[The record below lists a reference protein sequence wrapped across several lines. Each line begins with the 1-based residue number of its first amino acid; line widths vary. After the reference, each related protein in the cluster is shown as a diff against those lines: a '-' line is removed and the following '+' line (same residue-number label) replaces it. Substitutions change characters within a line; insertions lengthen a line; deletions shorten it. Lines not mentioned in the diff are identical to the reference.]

1 MRILNITK
9 REDTEYNSYCLSNH
23 TPYSHNWMFLWK
35 INSLTDLFH
44 SFSIAEA
51 EWCIYASVRINI
63 TG

>member
-35 INSLTDLFH
+35 LIVLLICFTH
-44 SFSIAEA
+44 SALLRQSDAYMHQLE
-51 EWCIYASVRINI
+51 
-63 TG
+63 